1 MIPPNFT
8 KIMKDFVVDLWITF
22 PELKTNAAL
31 IGIQENN
38 PEVEQKVFETVIS
51 TFPLCTMEILQEK
64 ETIFTEPR
72 FFLPEIDFSALWN
85 DSITENTKKIIWKYL
100 KLILF
105 TILGHIDTPL
115 SEEKIR
121 ESMEGIKGMMGS
133 GMEKELEAMM
143 GGKIG
148 SLAKEIAEETISA
161 EDLPNLMKNPASLFN
176 LTSTIGE
183 KIEQKIKSGQLKE
196 SDLLEEAALM
206 MDKMKDMPGMKQFQ
220 EMFGK
225 MDMSGMKNKMDQQ
238 QKKSKMKERLQ
249 NKLKKKKEE
258 KK

>member
-8 KIMKDFVVDLWITF
+8 KIMKDFVVDLWVTF
-22 PELKTNAAL
+22 PELKTNVDL

-38 PEVEQKVFETVIS
+38 LEIEQKVFDTVIA

-64 ETIFTEPR
+64 ESIFSEPR
-72 FFLPEIDFSALWN
+72 FFLPDIDFSLLWK

-121 ESMEGIKGMMGS
+121 ESMDGIKEMMGS
-133 GMEKELEAMM
+133 GIEKELENMM

-148 SLAKEIAEETISA
+148 ALAKEIAEETIRA
-161 EDLPNLMKNPASLFN
+161 EDVPNLMKNPSSLFQ
-176 LTSTIGE
+176 LASTIGD
-183 KIEQKIKSGQLKE
+183 KIDQKIKSGQLKE
-196 SDLLEEAALM
+196 SELLEEAALM
-206 MDKMKDMPGMKQFQ
+206 MDKMKGMPGMQQFQ
-220 EMFGK
+220 DMFGK
-225 MDMSGMKNKMDQQ
+225 MDMAGMKNKMDQQ

-249 NKLKKKKEE
+249 KKLKKKKEE

>member
-22 PELKTNAAL
+22 PELKTNVAL
-31 IGIQENN
+31 IGIQEGN
-38 PEVEQKVFETVIS
+38 PEVEQKVFETVIA

-72 FFLPEIDFSALWN
+72 FFLPEIDFSVLWN

-121 ESMEGIKGMMGS
+121 ESMDGIKEMMGG
-133 GMEKELEAMM
+133 GMEKELEQMM

-161 EDLPNLMKNPASLFN
+161 EDLPNLMKNPSSLFN

-196 SDLLEEAALM
+196 SELLEEAALM

-238 QKKSKMKERLQ
+238 QKKSKVKERLQ

>member
-8 KIMKDFVVDLWITF
+8 KIMKDFVVDLWVTF
-22 PELKTNAAL
+22 PELKTNTAL
-31 IGIQENN
+31 IGIQESN
-38 PEVEQKVFETVIS
+38 PEAEQKVFETVIA

-72 FFLPEIDFSALWN
+72 FFLPEIDFSLLWN

-121 ESMEGIKGMMGS
+121 ESMEGIKGMMGA
-133 GMEKELEAMM
+133 GLEKELEEMM

-148 SLAKEIAEETISA
+148 ALAKEIAEETISA
-161 EDLPNLMKNPASLFN
+161 EDLPNLMKNPSSLFN

-196 SDLLEEAALM
+196 SELLEEAALM

-220 EMFGK
+220 DMFGK

-249 NKLKKKKEE
+249 KKLKKKKEE

>member
-8 KIMKDFVVDLWITF
+8 KIMKDFVVDLWVTF
-22 PELKTNAAL
+22 PELKTNVAL
-31 IGIQENN
+31 IGIQESD
-38 PEVEQKVFETVIS
+38 PEIEQKVFDTVIA

-64 ETIFTEPR
+64 ETIFAEPR
-72 FFLPEIDFSALWN
+72 FFLPEIDFSVLWN

-121 ESMEGIKGMMGS
+121 ESMEGIKEMMGS
-133 GMEKELEAMM
+133 GLEKELEQMM

-161 EDLPNLMKNPASLFN
+161 EDLPNLMKNPASLFQ

-196 SDLLEEAALM
+196 SELLEEAALM

-220 EMFGK
+220 DMFGK

-249 NKLKKKKEE
+249 KKLKKKKEE

>member
-1 MIPPNFT
+1 MPPNFT

-22 PELKTNAAL
+22 PELKSNIYL
-31 IGIQENN
+31 IGIQEEN
-38 PEVEQKVFETVIS
+38 PEEEKKVFDNVID
-51 TFPLCTMEILQEK
+51 TFPLCAMEILQEK
-64 ETIFTEPR
+64 ESIFTEPR
-72 FFLPEIDFSALWN
+72 FFLPDIDFSLLWN

-133 GMEKELEAMM
+133 GIEKEMEEMM
-143 GGKIG
+143 SGKIG
-148 SLAKEIAEETISA
+148 ALAKEIADETISA
-161 EDLPNLMKNPASLFN
+161 EDLPNLMKNPASLFS

-196 SDLLEEAALM
+196 SELLEEAAIM

-225 MDMSGMKNKMDQQ
+225 MDMSGMKNKMEQQ

-249 NKLKKKKEE
+249 KKLKKKKEE